1 MQVLSLLSL
10 VFIFLIGGCNS
21 LEYGKAIKLDSE
33 RIFKERKGLL
43 KSFEFNGLL
52 SEKSFCDECSLNKY
66 SIKIKLEYQNMII
79 PFYSSTYPPYYSIID
94 SVLELSVNLN
104 LYNSLEINNKLEKVS
119 SSRFIKYK
127 GIEFPILAEDEASW
141 IPK

>member
-43 KSFEFNGLL
+43 KSFEFKLL
-52 SEKSFCDECSLNKY
+52 Y
-66 SIKIKLEYQNMII
+66 SYTVN
-79 PFYSSTYPPYYSIID
+79 
-94 SVLELSVNLN
+94 SVDNQ
-104 LYNSLEINNKLEKVS
+104 
-119 SSRFIKYK
+119 
-127 GIEFPILAEDEASW
+127 
-141 IPK
+141 